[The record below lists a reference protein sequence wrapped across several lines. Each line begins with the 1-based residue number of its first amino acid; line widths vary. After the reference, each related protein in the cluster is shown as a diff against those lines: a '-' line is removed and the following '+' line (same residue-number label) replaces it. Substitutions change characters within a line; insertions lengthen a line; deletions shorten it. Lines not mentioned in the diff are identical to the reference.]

1 METDDTVRIDA
12 SATMATI
19 DTTETATDP
28 LMADKEDAHST
39 TLTTSDE
46 NDRIQEGEATPPG
59 DDVMDVGQPE
69 ALVVNVEDSLEEGTT
84 GEEGTGEE
92 VVSPEHELVSPEHE
106 LVGDSSTE
114 ELDTLEEETR

>member
-12 SATMATI
+12 AATMATI
-19 DTTETATDP
+19 ETATDP
-28 LMADKEDAHST
+28 LMTDKEDAHST

-46 NDRIQEGEATPPG
+46 HDRIQEGETTPPG
-59 DDVMDVGQPE
+59 GDVMDVGQPE
-69 ALVVNVEDSLEEGTT
+69 ALVVSVEDSLEEGTT

-92 VVSPEHELVSPEHE
+92 VVQTEAEVVSPEHE